1 MEKET
6 TRRLEEKLVQITHED
21 ILTDY
26 LDDPHIF
33 DGNMTFAEYF
43 MSLEKVKQMREADLV
58 KASGIERSY
67 CYQLLNGTRPN
78 PGRDKIIRLCLAAK
92 LSVKE
97 SCRALKVADE
107 AVLYARN
114 RRDAI
119 ITYCIQNGL
128 SAEETNILLDHFSE
142 KPLE

>member
-33 DGNMTFAEYF
+33 DGNMPFAEYF
-43 MSLEKVKQMREADLV
+43 MSLEKVKQMREAYLV

-67 CYQLLNGTRPN
+67 CYYR
-78 PGRDKIIRLCLAAK
+78 
-92 LSVKE
+92 
-97 SCRALKVADE
+97 
-107 AVLYARN
+107 
-114 RRDAI
+114 
-119 ITYCIQNGL
+119 
-128 SAEETNILLDHFSE
+128 
-142 KPLE
+142 